1 MVVRIM
7 SALVA
12 LVLAVAVWGLAP
24 APSVAQ
30 QAQPLPDV
38 NVTAQAPIQHVN
50 PFNPFSGDTR
60 VDEARWPT
68 IPCNTA
74 RVDLGAGARCQT
86 GTPVETFLTMSTG
99 GRCDIARQVTMAK
112 NARYEVEADVM
123 IMDPYKVTAVG
134 HQGKNC
140 TVWTGYVNMPDD
152 FRDMNQMTRR
162 GSGWTNFVKG
172 SPQSTMSYTDGGRN
186 CIAFERLG
194 PAWHGGY
201 VWVVHASMCPAT
213 GGAVQLADIDA
224 MFATLQLR
232 TYDAQGN
239 LRAPT
244 PP

>member
-7 SALVA
+7 AALALLVSAVPTA
-12 LVLAVAVWGLAP
+12 L
-24 APSVAQ
+24 AQ
-30 QAQPLPDV
+30 QPQAPLPDV
-38 NVTAQAPIQHVN
+38 NVTAPAPIQHVN

-60 VDEARWPT
+60 VDEARWPA

-123 IMDPYKVTAVG
+123 IMDPYKVTAAG

-162 GSGWTNFVKG
+162 GAGWTNFVKG
-172 SPQSTMSYTDGGRN
+172 SPQSTISYIDGGRS

-194 PAWHGGY
+194 PPWHGGY
-201 VWVVHASMCPAT
+201 VWVVHASICPAAAA
-213 GGAVQLADIDA
+213 AVQLADIDA
-224 MFATLQLR
+224 VFATLQLR

-239 LRAPT
+239 LRAPPT
-244 PP
+244 Q

>member
-7 SALVA
+7 AALALLVSAVPAA
-12 LVLAVAVWGLAP
+12 L
-24 APSVAQ
+24 AQ
-30 QAQPLPDV
+30 QPQAPLPDV

-60 VDEARWPT
+60 VDEARWPV

-112 NARYEVEADVM
+112 NARYEAEADVM
-123 IMDPYKVTAVG
+123 IMDPYKVTAAG

-162 GSGWTNFVKG
+162 GAGWGNFVKG
-172 SPQSTMSYTDGGRN
+172 SPQSTISYTDAGRN

-194 PAWHGGY
+194 PPWHGGY
-201 VWVVHASMCPAT
+201 VWVVHASICPAV
-213 GGAVQLADIDA
+213 GGAVQLADVDA
-224 MFATLQLR
+224 VFATLQLR

-239 LRAPT
+239 LRAPPT
-244 PP
+244 Q